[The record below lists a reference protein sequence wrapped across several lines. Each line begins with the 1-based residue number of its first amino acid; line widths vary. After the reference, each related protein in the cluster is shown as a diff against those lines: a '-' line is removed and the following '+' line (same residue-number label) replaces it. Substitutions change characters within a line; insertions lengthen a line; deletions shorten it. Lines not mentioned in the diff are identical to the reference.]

1 MIPLQLVDSILLEY
15 HIGQVLLLVFGLSI
29 VGTLPL
35 GSRKVFAMNLTAF
48 GLIFALTPQSLIPL
62 WYMFL
67 GLILL
72 LVGPILWYTAG
83 E

>member
-1 MIPLQLVDSILLEY
+1 MIPLQFVDSILLNY
-15 HIGQVLLLVFGLSI
+15 HIGQVILLVFALS
-29 VGTLPL
+29 VLGTLPL
-35 GSRKVFAMNLTAF
+35 GSRKVFALNITAF
-48 GLIFALTPQSLIPL
+48 GLIFALTPQSLVPL

-72 LVGPILWYTAG
+72 IIGPIVWYTTT

>member
-1 MIPLQLVDSILLEY
+1 MIPLQFVDSILLDY

-67 GLILL
+67 GLVLL

>member
-1 MIPLQLVDSILLEY
+1 MIPLQFVDSILLEY

-35 GSRKVFAMNLTAF
+35 GSRKVFALNLTAF